1 MSARASKRVVVTGGS
16 GRVGRYVVA
25 ELQGHHDVVNADR
38 VPSEWSERVAV
49 EVTDLVLVRRA
60 VAGADVVVHLAALD
74 YDVQASPEEYV
85 RVNTLGTW
93 HVLQAAAECGV
104 RRVVL
109 CSSVAALGLHD
120 FRPGWTPQTL
130 PVTDAH
136 EARPVEAYGASKS
149 IVEVMGRAF
158 ADGGRIEVVCLR
170 PCAVVF
176 EENLADFV
184 ADEGGPYLAD
194 YVTGEDVATAC
205 RAAVETERAEFG
217 PFLLSAPD
225 TSHPEPTLDWYAR
238 RFGGLPPTVDLARYQ
253 EEPRAAVFDAGAAC
267 RALGWWPTS
276 SRDQLRQR
284 YAQRDG

>member
-1 MSARASKRVVVTGGS
+1 MTGGS

-25 ELQGHHDVVNADR
+25 EIQGHHDVVNADL
-38 VPSEWSERVAV
+38 VPSEQADYVATD
-49 EVTDLVLVRRA
+49 VTDLASVRKA
-60 VAGADVVVHLAALD
+60 VADADAVVHLAALD
-74 YDVQASPEEYV
+74 YDVHARPEDYI

-93 HVLQAAAECGV
+93 HVLQAAAESGV

-130 PVTDAH
+130 PVTDTH
-136 EARPVEAYGASKS
+136 DARPVEAYGASKAV
-149 IVEVMGRAF
+149 IEVMGRAT
-158 ADGGRIEVVCLR
+158 ADSGRTEVVCLR
-170 PCAVVF
+170 PCTVVF
-176 EENLADFV
+176 EENLAEFV

-205 RAAVETERAEFG
+205 RAAVETEVAEFG
-217 PFLLSAPD
+217 PFLLSAAD

-238 RFGGLPPTVDLARYQ
+238 RFGGLPPNVDLARYRD
-253 EEPRAAVFDAGAAC
+253 EPRAAVFDVDAAS
-267 RALGWWPTS
+267 RALGWRPTS

-284 YAQRDG
+284 FAERNG